1 MEWIKDD
8 FLITDDLHKVDLD
21 ITYQLLRET
30 YWEHR
35 RSRDVV
41 SRMVKYSLCFSLLH
55 ENKQIGFARAVS
67 DYTVFS
73 WIADVV
79 IHPRHRGKGLGKWML
94 SCIIEH
100 PKIRLTQM
108 VLQTGD
114 AHLLYEKYGFKQ
126 NTALMS
132 RSPEG
137 V

>member
-1 MEWIKDD
+1 MEWIKND
-8 FLITDDLHKVDLD
+8 FLITDDLRKVDLD
-21 ITYQLLRET
+21 ITRQLLRET
-30 YWEHR
+30 YWGHH

-41 SRMVKYSLCFSLLH
+41 NKMIRYSLCFSLLH
-55 ENKQIGFARAVS
+55 ENEQIGFARAVS
-67 DYTVFS
+67 DYTVIS
-73 WIADVV
+73 WIEDIV
-79 IHPRHRGKGLGKWML
+79 IHPEHRGKDLGKWML

-100 PKIRLTQM
+100 PKIRQTQM

-114 AHLLYEKYGFKQ
+114 AHRLYEKYGFIQ

>member
-1 MEWIKDD
+1 
-8 FLITDDLHKVDLD
+8 
-21 ITYQLLRET
+21 
-30 YWEHR
+30 
-35 RSRDVV
+35 
-41 SRMVKYSLCFSLLH
+41 
-55 ENKQIGFARAVS
+55 
-67 DYTVFS
+67 
-73 WIADVV
+73 
-79 IHPRHRGKGLGKWML
+79 ML

-114 AHLLYEKYGFKQ
+114 AHLLYEKFGFIQ